1 MRRSAVFFAL
11 IVLALL
17 VPSRA
22 ADAQQPTKIPR
33 IGYVS
38 SGVPRPFSEAF
49 RQGLRDLGYVEGKN
63 IIIEWRFA
71 RGQADRLP
79 GLIAGLIGLPVDI
92 IVTISTRVTTLARKA
107 TKTIPI
113 VMTMVGDPIG
123 SGAIASLARPGGN
136 VTGTTTL
143 HFGTG
148 EKRLQVLK
156 EAVPGISRV
165 AVMWKPKSRTSA
177 SNFPA
182 TKRAALTMGL
192 EFLPLEI
199 YGPDDFDGAFRAAAK
214 WRADAVA
221 VLSDGAMFANRT
233 RFLGLA
239 AEHRL
244 PTMHSQGLWVKAGG
258 LISYGT
264 DFADLSRHAAT
275 YVDKI
280 LKGANPATLPVQ
292 QPTRFEL
299 VVNLK
304 TAKALGI
311 TIPNLILLRAD
322 KVIE

>member
-1 MRRSAVFFAL
+1 MRRSVVVFAL
-11 IVLALL
+11 LLVALL
-17 VPSRA
+17 MPSRA
-22 ADAQQPTKIPR
+22 ADAQQQTKIPR

-38 SGVPRPFSEAF
+38 NGNIGPRSEGF
-49 RQGLRDLGYVEGKN
+49 QKGLRDLGFVEGQN
-63 IIIEWRFA
+63 IIVEWRFA
-71 RGQADRLP
+71 QRQADRLP

-92 IVTISTRVTTLARKA
+92 IIAPSTQVTTLARKA

-113 VMTMVGDPIG
+113 IMTTVGDPVG

-136 VTGTTTL
+136 VTGMTTL
-143 HFGTG
+143 QSDLGG
-148 EKRLQVLK
+148 KRLQVLK
-156 EAVPGISRV
+156 EAVSGISKI

-182 TKRAALTMGL
+182 TESAARAMGL
-192 EFLPLEI
+192 ELKSLEMQ
-199 YGPDDFDGAFRAAAK
+199 GPDDFSGAFRAAVR

-221 VLSDGAMFANRT
+221 VLSDGAMFANRA
-233 RFLGLA
+233 RFLRLA
-239 AEHRL
+239 AEHKL
-244 PTMHSQGLWVKAGG
+244 PTMHTHGLWTQAGA

-264 DFADLSRHAAT
+264 HFGDLSRRAAT

-311 TIPNLILLRAD
+311 TIPRLILFRAD